1 MVNNTPQ
8 AKWYEAFE
16 TVIGK
21 HNEFVPFSKIYNE
34 FYDEMRS
41 MGIKS
46 QIPTRQQFA
55 QFTTIRYL
63 QRGLLLKETKLNNRR
78 KEVHYKMV
86 KSRDLL

>member
-16 TVIGK
+16 TVIG
-21 HNEFVPFSKIYNE
+21 NFSKIYNE

-86 KSRDLL
+86 K

>member
-1 MVNNTPQ
+1 MSKHTDN
-8 AKWYEAFE
+8 WYKAFE
-16 TVIGK
+16 KVIGN

-63 QRGLLLKETKLNNRR
+63 QHGLLLKETKINNRR

-86 KSRDLL
+86 K

>member
-46 QIPTRQQFA
+46 QIPTRRQFA

-86 KSRDLL
+86 K

>member
-1 MVNNTPQ
+1 MVNNRPQ
-8 AKWYEAFE
+8 YKWYEAFE
-16 TVIGK
+16 KVIGL
-21 HNEFVPFSKIYNE
+21 HEEFVPFSKIYNE

-63 QRGLLLKETKLNNRR
+63 QRGSLLKETKLNNRR

-86 KSRDLL
+86 K

>member
-1 MVNNTPQ
+1 MGKKQNLQV
-8 AKWYEAFE
+8 KWYEAFE
-16 TVIGK
+16 KVMSV
-21 HNEFVPFSKIYNE
+21 HSEFVPFSKIYNE
-34 FYDEMRS
+34 FYDEIRS

-46 QIPTRQQFA
+46 SIPTRQQFA

-86 KSRDLL
+86 K